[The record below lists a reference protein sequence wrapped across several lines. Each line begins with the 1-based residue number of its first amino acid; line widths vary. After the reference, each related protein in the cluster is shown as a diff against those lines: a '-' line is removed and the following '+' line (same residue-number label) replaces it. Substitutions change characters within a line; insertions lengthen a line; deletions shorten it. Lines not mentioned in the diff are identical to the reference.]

1 MMPVR
6 EWTHRTGH
14 IIHSYPQGTRVKYVV
29 YLSDSHIIA
38 GTTLAEVFTALD
50 ALAEV
55 VCPS

>member
-1 MMPVR
+1 MPVR